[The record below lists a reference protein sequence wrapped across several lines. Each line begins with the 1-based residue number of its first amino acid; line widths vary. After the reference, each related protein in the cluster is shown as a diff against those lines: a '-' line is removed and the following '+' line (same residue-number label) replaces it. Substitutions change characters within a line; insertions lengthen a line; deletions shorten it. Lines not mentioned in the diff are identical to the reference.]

1 MGVSLEETTEPV
13 LNISGVFHKYGAV
26 TALDGFELCVYP
38 GEVVSLLGP
47 SGCGK
52 TTALRIAAG
61 LEILQKGEVSLNS
74 RLVANASRSAPP
86 EHRNVGFLFQ
96 DYALF
101 PHLNVAKNIAFGLQH
116 SDSATVEVRVAAV
129 LASVE
134 MSDFAKRFP
143 HELSGGQ
150 QQRIALA
157 RALAPNPGLVLLD
170 EPFSGLDARMRDKI
184 RDETLH
190 ILKGT
195 GAATLM
201 VTHDAEEAM
210 FMSDKIVVMSAG
222 KVVQIGSPD
231 ALYCE
236 PDTAF
241 VAEIFGEVNRLN
253 GVVTNASVMT
263 PVGEIPTTEGE
274 EGARVQV
281 LIRPEALRLWA
292 SGDKSDAQFSATVLA
307 ARMLGRTSLIH
318 LCICKQTGEEVH
330 LHSRMPG
337 RFLPPENTVLSIE
350 LDRSQAFVFSEER
363 RM

>member
-1 MGVSLEETTEPV
+1 MNAIPDNALISALEIKGVYHKF
-13 LNISGVFHKYGAV
+13 SGVA
-26 TALDGFELCVYP
+26 ALAGFDLSIKR

-61 LEILQKGEVSLNS
+61 LETLQQGEVFLNG
-74 RLVANASRSAPP
+74 RVIANASGSTPP
-86 EHRNVGFLFQ
+86 ERRNVGFLFQ

-101 PHLNVAKNIAFGLQH
+101 PHLTVAKNIAFGLKG
-116 SDSATVEVRVAAV
+116 SDVASVGKRVSEV
-129 LASVE
+129 LDSVE
-134 MSDFAKRFP
+134 MSAFAKRFP

-190 ILKGT
+190 ILKAT

-222 KVVQIGSPD
+222 KAVQTGTPVS
-231 ALYCE
+231 LYCE
-236 PDTAF
+236 PKTAF
-241 VAEIFGEVNRLN
+241 VAEIFGEVNRLS
-253 GVVTNASVMT
+253 GVVNNGSVLT
-263 PVGEIPTTEGE
+263 PVGEIQAPDLRDGE
-274 EGARVQV
+274 SVQV
-281 LIRPEALRLWA
+281 LIRPEALRLSA
-292 SGDKSDAQFSATVLA
+292 SGDDAEGHFSATVLA

-318 LCICKQTGEEVH
+318 LCLHQENGQDVH

-337 RFLPPENTVLSIE
+337 RFLPPENTTLSIA
-350 LDRSQAFVFSEER
+350 LDRSQAFVFSD
-363 RM
+363 